1 MRRRDAW
8 DSGFITG
15 WLKNRKRGAPL
26 KIAPRTTTNK
36 KNKGKKT
43 TASPSV
49 AAMVSQVTAS
59 AVVAFATTA
68 IKTESTNWEAT
79 DPTSKSKWTR
89 KHSGDASKNTHAT
102 YSKPAPKSKYN
113 NWKVE
118 PFKSALARAVEAKLK
133 GLDPQLTSGDIIIT
147 GGPIRDRIK
156 SAKAEAEKLGVSSL
170 FYLKDFCRTEEK
182 KF

>member
-1 MRRRDAW
+1 MPHRASKGGGHSVSTTMTKNKPPSQRDTLNPPTIPRNAMVRRDAW

-15 WLKNRKRGAPL
+15 WLKNWKWGAPL

-118 PFKSALARAVEAKLK
+118 PFK
-133 GLDPQLTSGDIIIT
+133 
-147 GGPIRDRIK
+147 
-156 SAKAEAEKLGVSSL
+156 
-170 FYLKDFCRTEEK
+170 
-182 KF
+182 